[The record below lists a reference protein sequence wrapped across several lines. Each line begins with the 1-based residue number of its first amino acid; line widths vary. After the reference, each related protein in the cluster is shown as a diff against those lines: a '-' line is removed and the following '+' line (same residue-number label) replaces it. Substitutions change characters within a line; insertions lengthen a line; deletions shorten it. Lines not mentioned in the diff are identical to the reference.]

1 MGTAV
6 LVGGDVQ
13 VTTTPSVISNPVLT
27 VGAIQQFAAQLSSIG
42 SQLSAAASTG
52 DFASVLSQVNSEI
65 TSIQDGGSLS
75 SSSNASAGLSVG
87 AGLSG
92 SSSSGSMSPGSLG
105 LPTSLVGGTSAGA
118 SASAPS
124 QGPLSGSAVVADAA
138 KYLGVPYQWGG
149 TSPATGFDCSG
160 LVQTVFA
167 DLGVSLPRT
176 SQEQA
181 TSGVAVPS
189 LAQAQPGDLVFFAGS
204 DGTVTSP
211 GHVGIY
217 IGNGQMIDA
226 PQSGSTVQVQAVGQ
240 PVAIRRIVEAMPGV
254 PSSPSSPGSVLAASD
269 ASAANAAMDALGVP
283 ASYQPLF
290 ETAGQ
295 TYGVSPVL
303 LAAVAK
309 QESGFNPTARSGAG
323 ALGLMQLMPA
333 TAAGLG
339 VTPLDPASAIDGA
352 AQLLSGY
359 LTNYGGS
366 VPLALAAYNAGPAA
380 VASYGGLP
388 PYAETQNYVS
398 SITSMLSNVG
408 ALA

>member
-1 MGTAV
+1 
-6 LVGGDVQ
+6 
-13 VTTTPSVISNPVLT
+13 VISNPVLT

-87 AGLSG
+87 ASLSG
-92 SSSSGSMSPGSLG
+92 SSSASSGSLSPGSLG
-105 LPTSLVGGTSAGA
+105 LLTSLVGGTSAGA
-118 SASAPS
+118 STAAPS
-124 QGPLSGSAVVADAA
+124 QGQLSGSAVVADAA

-149 TSPATGFDCSG
+149 TSPSTGFDCSG

-176 SQEQA
+176 SQQQA

-204 DGTVTSP
+204 DGTPTSP

-240 PVAIRRIVEAMPGV
+240 PVAIRRIVQAAPGV
-254 PSSPSSPGSVLAASD
+254 PSSPGSVLPASNS
-269 ASAANAAMDALGVP
+269 SAANAAMDSLGVP

-309 QESGFNPTARSGAG
+309 QESGFNPTAQSGAG

-352 AQLLSGY
+352 AQLLSSY